1 MALDVKRLKILP
13 VVSAFEFIENG
24 DCVVA
29 VDQFQ
34 VCAKFKLSMVLI
46 AVAGEMEESCVDGIA
61 DQLVFVPF
69 VVRYLPV
76 FPVCEGA
83 SALNAAVAVVAP
95 VPPLAIGSVPVTPD
109 TLTVSQ
115 VQVSVAKL

>member
-1 MALDVKRLKILP
+1 VELRVALDVKRFKILP
-13 VVSAFEFIENG
+13 VVSAFVFIENG

-46 AVAGEMEESCVDGIA
+46 AVAGEIEESGVQGITA
-61 DQLVFVPF
+61 QLVLVPF

-76 FPVCEGA
+76 FPLCAGA
-83 SALNAAVAVVAP
+83 RALNAAVAVVAP
-95 VPPLAIGSVPVTPD
+95 VPPLAIGIIPVAPSACQAVPF
-109 TLTVSQ
+109 
-115 VQVSVAKL
+115 